1 MNVPNVPKKAVCCK
15 SEFAEFK
22 VLMTKALKHRGK
34 HRQRCLEEIDEF
46 FCDKLYEIMMRQ
58 RGYFKEL
65 LDSKSELER
74 RIHSLQ
80 NELSSLECK
89 NHDLRQK
96 LTQKDVF
103 SHSLSSSGE
112 NAS

>member
-1 MNVPNVPKKAVCCK
+1 MFVPKREYVCK
-15 SEFAEFK
+15 DEYTQFAAILDRMVSQRGKRRE
-22 VLMTKALKHRGK
+22 KHRREL
-34 HRQRCLEEIDEF
+34 HVF

-103 SHSLSSSGE
+103 SHSLSSSEE